1 METKAYTRVTRKGQI
16 TLPAAIRKQLGL
28 KEGDRIEVT
37 LTKSGKPGAVVR
49 PAESVVDAIAGS
61 VRSPDAALDFARLR
75 EEFGEYLA
83 SRETR
88 EPNA

>member
-1 METKAYTRVTRKGQI
+1 VETKAYTRVTRKGQI
-16 TLPAAIRKQLGL
+16 TLPAAIRRQLGL

-61 VRSPDAALDFARLR
+61 VRAPDTGLDFGALR
-75 EEFGEYLA
+75 REFGEYLA
-83 SRETR
+83 SRGSR
-88 EPNA
+88 EQST

>member
-16 TLPAAIRKQLGL
+16 TLPAAIRRQLGL

-49 PAESVVDAIAGS
+49 PAESVVERTAGALGGRGPFTEDE
-61 VRSPDAALDFARLR
+61 VREALAAAALARDR
-75 EEFGEYLA
+75 R
-83 SRETR
+83 SR
-88 EPNA
+88 